1 MCDVSLR
8 KTSAADI
15 LNMAGERLI
24 LTARCWTK
32 IIQQLLWR
40 YWVKSLPSVH
50 WNEVRRPRLVVNMNS
65 GGDWC
70 FSFRSAVLSVNWPN
84 TSIWSRG
91 IKDSIPHSCR
101 RQCQTAVSN
110 STTHPTVS
118 FRKFWHTSHF
128 AQEFIFIYGLYILY
142 VYIYVYTRESIWDRN
157 CNALGDDRPQ
167 PDRYAPCVIA
177 QQYSSAVSLRLQS
190 VSDELFRVI
199 ICYWFIFFFDIL
211 KIA

>member
-142 VYIYVYTRESIWDRN
+142 VYIYMYTHGNRSEIVTVTHWGMTGLSPIATPPVLSPNSILPPSHCACSPLAMN
-157 CNALGDDRPQ
+157 CFVL
-167 PDRYAPCVIA
+167 
-177 QQYSSAVSLRLQS
+177 
-190 VSDELFRVI
+190 
-199 ICYWFIFFFDIL
+199 
-211 KIA
+211 